1 MTPRVI
7 GGGETGLLLF
17 AASKDIRL
25 DTNLADYLILV
36 IYFVAVLGIG
46 FAAKRYIKT
55 SLDYFLSGRSLPAW
69 ITGLAFISA
78 NLGALEILGMAANGA
93 QFGVYTVHYYWVGA
107 VPAMVFLGIVMMP
120 FYYGSKV
127 RSVPEYLR
135 LRFNRPTH
143 FFNAMTFALATV
155 LIAGVNLYA
164 LALVL
169 KLMLGWPI
177 LLGIVVAAAVVLIY
191 ITLGGLSSAIYNE
204 VLQFFV
210 ILAALI
216 PLTIVALHKVG
227 GWDGLQDKVAKVNT
241 KNDLF
246 HSWQGTAIGH
256 VDNPLGASWV
266 PIIFGLG
273 FVLSFGY
280 WTTNFAEVQRALSAK
295 SLSAARRTPLIGAY
309 PKIFIPAITI
319 IPGLVALATVPGL
332 GGKDPNLQFNN
343 AIPLLMN
350 EFLPNGMLGVALA
363 GLLAAFMAGV
373 AANVSAFN
381 TVVTYDLWEP
391 YVRSGES
398 DAYYLRFGRIATV
411 TGIVIG
417 IGTALI
423 ASGYTNIMDYIQ
435 TLFSFFNA
443 PLFATFIIGMY
454 WKRMTPWA
462 GFWGLV
468 AGTAGAAATYYLN
481 NGGVID
487 LGSDQAAAFWGA
499 CVAFGADAIVSVVV
513 SLFTEPK
520 PVEELQG
527 LVHGMANE
535 ADALSKEEQA
545 WYRQPWVLAVGALG
559 LTVLVSLLFI

>member
-1 MTPRVI
+1 M
-7 GGGETGLLLF
+7 L
-17 AASKDIRL
+17 AAANIRL
-25 DTNLADYLILV
+25 NTNLVDYAILA

-93 QFGVYTVHYYWVGA
+93 QFGTYTLHYYWIGA

-135 LRFNRPTH
+135 LRFNKPTH
-143 FFNAMTFALATV
+143 VFNALTFALATV

-177 LLGIVVAAAVVLIY
+177 IVGIVVAAAVVLVY

-216 PLTIVALHKVG
+216 PLTIVGLHKVG
-227 GWDGLQDKVAKVNT
+227 GWGGLEDKVNAKS
-241 KNDLF
+241 KADLF
-246 HSWQGTAIGH
+246 HTWTGTGIGH
-256 VDNPLGASWV
+256 VDNPLGASWI
-266 PIIFGLG
+266 PIVFGLG

-295 SLSAARRTPLIGAY
+295 SLSAARRTPLIGAF
-309 PKIFIPAITI
+309 PKAFIPAVTI
-319 IPGLVALATVPGL
+319 IPGLIALAIIPDL
-332 GGKDPNLQFNN
+332 GGKDANLAYNN

-350 EFLPNGMLGVALA
+350 QFLPNGMLGVALA

-391 YVRSGES
+391 YVRSGR
-398 DAYYLRFGRIATV
+398 DDDYYLRFGRIATV
-411 TGIVIG
+411 VGIVIG
-417 IGTALI
+417 IGTAVI
-423 ASGYTNIMDYIQ
+423 ASGYNNIMDYIQ
-435 TLFSFFNA
+435 LLFSFFNA
-443 PLFATFIIGMY
+443 PLFATFIIGMF
-454 WKRMTPWA
+454 WRRMTPWA
-462 GFWGLV
+462 GLWGLV
-468 AGTAGAAATYYLN
+468 AGTVAATAAHFLHT
-481 NGGVID
+481 GGVIN

-499 CVAFGADAIVSVVV
+499 IAAFVSDALVTVIVSMV
-513 SLFTEPK
+513 TQPK
-520 PVEELQG
+520 PIEELQG
-527 LVHGMANE
+527 LVYGMANE
-535 ADALSKEEQA
+535 SDALSEEEST
-545 WYRQPWVLAVGALG
+545 WYRKPSVLAVGVLG
-559 LTVLVSLLFI
+559 LVVVLSFFFI

>member
-1 MTPRVI
+1 M
-7 GGGETGLLLF
+7 LL
-17 AASKDIRL
+17 AQSEIRL
-25 DTNLADYLILV
+25 DTNLVDYLILA

-135 LRFNRPTH
+135 LRFNKPTH
-143 FFNAMTFALATV
+143 LFNALTFAFATV

-177 LLGIVVAAAVVLIY
+177 LLGIVVAAIVVLVY

-216 PLTIVALHKVG
+216 PLTIIGLIDVG
-227 GWDGLQDKVAKVNT
+227 GWDGLKEAVTKVNSE
-241 KNDLF
+241 DELF
-246 HSWQGTAIGH
+246 NSWKGTGIGN

-266 PIIFGLG
+266 PIVFGLG

-309 PKIFIPAITI
+309 PKIFIPAVTI
-319 IPGLVALATVPGL
+319 IPGLVALAVIPGL
-332 GGKDPNLQFNN
+332 GGDDPDKQYNN

-350 EFLPNGMLGVALA
+350 EYLPNGMLGIALV

-391 YVRSGES
+391 YVKSGQS
-398 DAYYLRFGRIATV
+398 DEYYIRFGRIATV
-411 TGIVIG
+411 AGIVVG

-423 ASGYTNIMDYIQ
+423 ASGYNNIMDYIQ
-435 TLFSFFNA
+435 LLFSFFNA
-443 PLFATFIIGMY
+443 PLFATFIIGMF

-462 GFWGLV
+462 GLWGLV
-468 AGTAGAAATYYLN
+468 AGTLGAAVAHYGN
-481 NGGVID
+481 SWGVFD
-487 LGSDQAAAFWGA
+487 LGSAQAAAFWGA
-499 CVAFGADAIVSVVV
+499 IAAFVADAIVSVIV
-513 SLFTEPK
+513 SMFTQPK
-520 PVEELQG
+520 PIEDLQG

-535 ADALSKEEQA
+535 EEALSQEDQA
-545 WYRQPWVLAVGALG
+545 WYRQPWLLAVGALG
-559 LTVLVSLLFI
+559 LTVLVSIPFL

>member
-1 MTPRVI
+1 M
-7 GGGETGLLLF
+7 LL
-17 AASKDIRL
+17 AQSEIRL
-25 DTNLADYLILV
+25 DTNLVDYLILA

-135 LRFNRPTH
+135 LRFNKPTH
-143 FFNAMTFALATV
+143 LFNALTFAFATV

-177 LLGIVVAAAVVLIY
+177 LLGIVVAAAVVLVY

-216 PLTIVALHKVG
+216 PLTLIGLHDVG
-227 GWDGLQDKVAKVNT
+227 GWDGLKEAVMKVNSE
-241 KNDLF
+241 DELF
-246 HSWQGTAIGH
+246 NSWKGTAPGN

-266 PIIFGLG
+266 PIVFGLG

-319 IPGLVALATVPGL
+319 IPGLVALAVIPGL
-332 GGKDPNLQFNN
+332 GGDDPDKQYNN

-350 EFLPNGMLGVALA
+350 EYLPNGMLGVALV

-391 YVRSGES
+391 YVKSGKS
-398 DAYYLRFGRIATV
+398 DEYYIRFGRIATV
-411 TGIVIG
+411 SGIVVG

-423 ASGYTNIMDYIQ
+423 ASGYDNIMDYIQ
-435 TLFSFFNA
+435 LLFSFFNA
-443 PLFATFIIGMY
+443 PLFATFIIGMF

-462 GFWGLV
+462 GLWGLV
-468 AGTAGAAATYYLN
+468 AGTVGAAAAHYGNSWDL
-481 NGGVID
+481 ID
-487 LGSDQAAAFWGA
+487 LGSAQAAAFWGA
-499 CVAFGADAIVSVVV
+499 IAAFVADAVVSVVV
-513 SLFTEPK
+513 SLFTQPK
-520 PVEELQG
+520 PIEELQG

-535 ADALSKEEQA
+535 EEALSKEDQA
-545 WYRQPWVLAVGALG
+545 WYRQPWLLAVGALG
-559 LTVLVSLLFI
+559 LTVLVSIPFL

>member
-1 MTPRVI
+1 MND
-7 GGGETGLLLF
+7 L
-17 AASKDIRL
+17 RL

-46 FAAKRYIKT
+46 FAARRYIKT

-93 QFGVYTVHYYWVGA
+93 QFGVATVHYYWIGA
-107 VPAMVFLGIVMMP
+107 VPAMVFLGLVMMP

-143 FFNAMTFALATV
+143 LFNALTFAFATV

-169 KLMLGWPI
+169 KLLLGWPI
-177 LLGIVVAAAVVLIY
+177 IVGIVVAAVIVLVY

-216 PLTIVALHKVG
+216 PLTLVGLHDVG
-227 GWDGLQDKVAKVNT
+227 GWDGLKDAVTNAKGGGEP
-241 KNDLF
+241 LL
-246 HSWQGTAIGH
+246 HSWEGTGVGH
-256 VDNPLGASWV
+256 VTNPLEASWI
-266 PIIFGLG
+266 PIVFGLG

-295 SLSAARRTPLIGAY
+295 SLNAAQRTPLIGAY

-319 IPGLVALATVPGL
+319 IPGLVALVTIKGL
-332 GGKDPNLQFNN
+332 GGDDPNLEYNN
-343 AIPLLMN
+343 AIPLLIN
-350 EFLPNGMLGVALA
+350 EYLPNGMLGLALA

-391 YVRSGES
+391 YVKPGES
-398 DAYYLRFGRIATV
+398 DGYYIRFGRIAT
-411 TGIVIG
+411 TGGIIIG

-423 ASGYTNIMDYIQ
+423 ASGYNNIMDYIQ
-435 TLFSFFNA
+435 LLFSFFNA
-443 PLFATFIIGMY
+443 PLFATFIIGMF
-454 WKRMTPWA
+454 WRRMTPWA

-468 AGTAGAAATYYLN
+468 AGTFGAAAAHFAHVWEIIN
-481 NGGVID
+481 

-499 CVAFGADAIVSVVV
+499 IVAFLADALVTVIVTLV
-513 SLFTEPK
+513 TTPK

-527 LVHGMANE
+527 LVYGMANVAE
-535 ADALSKEEQA
+535 RAPASERA
-545 WYRQPWVLAVGALG
+545 WYRRPLPLGLGALG
-559 LTVLVSLLFI
+559 LTVILNLLFI

>member
-1 MTPRVI
+1 M
-7 GGGETGLLLF
+7 EL
-17 AASKDIRL
+17 RL
-25 DTNLADYLILV
+25 DVNFVDYAILA
-36 IYFVAVLGIG
+36 IYFIAVLGIG

-107 VPAMVFLGIVMMP
+107 IPAMVFLGIVMMP

-135 LRFNRPTH
+135 LRFNKPTH
-143 FFNAMTFALATV
+143 VFNALSFALATV

-169 KLMLGWPI
+169 KLLLGWPI
-177 LLGIVVAAAVVLIY
+177 LLGIVVAAAIVLVY

-204 VLQFFV
+204 VLQFFI

-216 PLTIVALHKVG
+216 PLTVIGLIDVG
-227 GWDGLQDKVAKVNT
+227 GWDGLKDEIVKMKG
-241 KNDLF
+241 NDDLLQ
-246 HSWQGTAIGH
+246 SWAGTGSG
-256 VDNPLGASWV
+256 DNPLEASWI
-266 PIIFGLG
+266 PIVFGLG

-295 SLSAARRTPLIGAY
+295 SLNAAQRTPLIGAY

-319 IPGLVALATVPGL
+319 IPGLVALVTIKGL
-332 GGKDPNLQFNN
+332 GGDDPNLQYNN

-350 EFLPNGMLGVALA
+350 EYLPNGMLGLALV
-363 GLLAAFMAGV
+363 GLIAAFMAGV

-391 YVRSGES
+391 YVRQGRS
-398 DAYYLRFGRIATV
+398 DDYYLNFGRIATV
-411 TGIVIG
+411 VGILIG
-417 IGTALI
+417 IATALI
-423 ASGYTNIMDYIQ
+423 ASGYNNIMDYIQ
-435 TLFSFFNA
+435 LLFSFFNA
-443 PLFATFIIGMY
+443 PLFATFIIGMF

-462 GFWGLV
+462 GFWGLL
-468 AGTAGAAATYYLN
+468 AGTAGAAIAHYGN
-481 NGGVID
+481 DWGWFD
-487 LGSDQAAAFWGA
+487 LGSAQAAAFWGA
-499 CVAFGADAIVSVVV
+499 IAAFVLDAIVSVAVTFV
-513 SLFTEPK
+513 TTPK
-520 PVEELQG
+520 PIAELDG
-527 LVHGMANE
+527 LVYGMAVVDE
-535 ADALSKEEQA
+535 HVPASERV
-545 WYRQPWVLAVGALG
+545 WYRKPLTLGLGALG
-559 LTVLVSLLFI
+559 LTAILSILFA

>member
-1 MTPRVI
+1 MVV
-7 GGGETGLLLF
+7 
-17 AASKDIRL
+17 AQSDIRL
-25 DTNLADYLILV
+25 DTNLVDYAILA

-177 LLGIVVAAAVVLIY
+177 LLGIVIAAAVVLAY

-216 PLTIVALHKVG
+216 PLTIIGLHDVG
-227 GWDGLQDKVAKVNT
+227 GWDGLKEAVVKVND
-241 KNDLF
+241 KDELF
-246 HSWQGTAIGH
+246 HSWEGTGIGA

-266 PIIFGLG
+266 PIVFGLG

-309 PKIFIPAITI
+309 PKIFIPAVTI
-319 IPGLVALATVPGL
+319 IPGLVALATIPGL
-332 GGKDPNLQFNN
+332 GGDDPDKEYNN

-350 EFLPNGMLGVALA
+350 EYLPNGMLGIALA

-398 DAYYLRFGRIATV
+398 DQYYLRFGRIATV
-411 TGIVIG
+411 TGIVVG

-423 ASGYTNIMDYIQ
+423 ASGYNNIMDYIQ

-481 NGGVID
+481 KGGVID
-487 LGSDQAAAFWGA
+487 LGTDQAAAFWGA
-499 CVAFGADAIVSVVV
+499 CVAFIADAIVSVVV

-520 PVEELQG
+520 PIEELQG

-535 ADALSKEEQA
+535 AEALSKEEQA

-559 LTVLVSLLFI
+559 LTVLVSLFFI

>member
-1 MTPRVI
+1 M
-7 GGGETGLLLF
+7 EEL
-17 AASKDIRL
+17 RL
-25 DTNLADYLILV
+25 DVNFVDYAILA
-36 IYFVAVLGIG
+36 IYFIAVLGIG

-93 QFGVYTVHYYWVGA
+93 QFGVYTVHYYWIGA
-107 VPAMVFLGIVMMP
+107 IPAMVFLGIVMMP

-143 FFNAMTFALATV
+143 VFNALSFALATV

-169 KLMLGWPI
+169 ELLLGWPI
-177 LLGIVVAAAVVLIY
+177 LLGIVVSAAIVLVY

-204 VLQFFV
+204 VLQFFI

-216 PLTIVALHKVG
+216 PLTVIGLIDVG
-227 GWDGLQDKVAKVNT
+227 GWDGLKDRIVEMKG
-241 KNDLF
+241 NDDLLQ
-246 HSWQGTAIGH
+246 SWAGTGSG
-256 VDNPLGASWV
+256 DNPLEASWI
-266 PIIFGLG
+266 PIVFGLG

-295 SLSAARRTPLIGAY
+295 SLNAAQRTPLIGAY

-319 IPGLVALATVPGL
+319 IPGLVALVTIKGL
-332 GGKDPNLQFNN
+332 GGDDPNMEYNN

-350 EFLPNGMLGVALA
+350 EYLPNGMLGLALV
-363 GLLAAFMAGV
+363 GLIAAFMAGV

-391 YVRSGES
+391 YVKSGQS
-398 DAYYLRFGRIATV
+398 DDYYLNFGRIATV
-411 TGIVIG
+411 VGIVIG
-417 IGTALI
+417 IATALI
-423 ASGYTNIMDYIQ
+423 ASGYNNIMDYIQ
-435 TLFSFFNA
+435 LLFSFFNA
-443 PLFATFIIGMY
+443 PLFATFIIGMF

-462 GFWGLV
+462 GFWGLL
-468 AGTAGAAATYYLN
+468 AGTLGAAIAHYGN
-481 NGGVID
+481 DWGWFD
-487 LGSDQAAAFWGA
+487 LGSAQAAAFWGA
-499 CVAFGADAIVSVVV
+499 IAAFVLDAIVSVAVTFV
-513 SLFTEPK
+513 TKPK
-520 PVEELQG
+520 PVEELQN
-527 LVHGMANE
+527 LVYGMAAVDE
-535 ADALSKEEQA
+535 DDVASEHV
-545 WYRQPWVLAVGALG
+545 WYRRPATLAAGALG
-559 LTVLVSLLFI
+559 LTAILSFLFA

>member
-1 MTPRVI
+1 M
-7 GGGETGLLLF
+7 L
-17 AASKDIRL
+17 AAANIRL
-25 DTNLADYLILV
+25 NTNLVDYAILA
-36 IYFVAVLGIG
+36 IYFAAVLGIG

-93 QFGVYTVHYYWVGA
+93 QFGTYTLHYYWIGA

-135 LRFNRPTH
+135 LRFNKQTH
-143 FFNAMTFALATV
+143 LFNALSFAFATV

-177 LLGIVVAAAVVLIY
+177 LLGIVVAAVVVLAY

-216 PLTIVALHKVG
+216 PLTIVGLHKVG
-227 GWDGLQDKVAKVNT
+227 GWGGLQDKVNAKS
-241 KNDLF
+241 KADLF
-246 HSWQGTAIGH
+246 HTWTGTGVGH
-256 VDNPLGASWV
+256 VDNPLGASWI
-266 PIIFGLG
+266 PIVFGLG

-295 SLSAARRTPLIGAY
+295 SLSAAQRTPLIGAF
-309 PKIFIPAITI
+309 PKALIPAVTI
-319 IPGLVALATVPGL
+319 IPGLIALAIIPGL
-332 GGKDPNLQFNN
+332 GGDGNLAYNN

-350 EFLPNGMLGVALA
+350 QFLPNGMLGVALA

-381 TVVTYDLWEP
+381 TVVTYDIWEP
-391 YVRSGES
+391 YVRSGR
-398 DAYYLRFGRIATV
+398 DDDYYLRFGRIATV
-411 TGIVIG
+411 SGIVVG

-423 ASGYTNIMDYIQ
+423 ASGYNNIMDYIQ
-435 TLFSFFNA
+435 LLFSFFNA
-443 PLFATFIIGMY
+443 PLFATFIIGMF
-454 WKRMTPWA
+454 WRRMTPWA
-462 GFWGLV
+462 GLWGLV
-468 AGTAGAAATYYLN
+468 AGTVGAAAAHY
-481 NGGVID
+481 GDSWDIIS
-487 LGSDQAAAFWGA
+487 LGSAQAAAFWGA
-499 CVAFGADAIVSVVV
+499 IAAFVADATVSVIVSLV
-513 SLFTEPK
+513 TQPK
-520 PVEELQG
+520 PIEELQG
-527 LVHGMANE
+527 LVYGMANE
-535 ADALSKEEQA
+535 SEALSREESA
-545 WYRQPWVLAVGALG
+545 WYRKPPVLAVGVLG
-559 LTVLVSLLFI
+559 LVLVLSFFFV

>member
-1 MTPRVI
+1 MVL
-7 GGGETGLLLF
+7 G
-17 AASKDIRL
+17 AAEIRL
-25 DTNLADYLILV
+25 DTNLVDYAILA

-78 NLGALEILGMAANGA
+78 NLGALEVLGMAANGA
-93 QFGVYTVHYYWVGA
+93 QYGVYTVHYYWIGA

-143 FFNAMTFALATV
+143 LFNALTFAFATV

-177 LLGIVVAAAVVLIY
+177 LLGIVVAAAVVLAY

-216 PLTIVALHKVG
+216 PLTIVGLNKVG
-227 GWDGLQDKVAKVNT
+227 GWDGLKEATHKVNS
-241 KNDLF
+241 KDELF
-246 HSWQGTAIGH
+246 HSWVGTGIGN

-266 PIIFGLG
+266 PIVFGLG

-295 SLSAARRTPLIGAY
+295 SLSAAQRTPLIGAF
-309 PKIFIPAITI
+309 PKAIIPAVTI

-332 GGKDPNLQFNN
+332 GGKDPNLEYNN

-350 EFLPNGMLGVALA
+350 EFLPNGMLGIALA

-391 YVRSGES
+391 YVRPGRS
-398 DAYYLRFGRIATV
+398 DRYYLNFGRIATV
-411 TGIVIG
+411 SGIVVG

-423 ASGYTNIMDYIQ
+423 ASGYNNIMDYIQ
-435 TLFSFFNA
+435 LLFSFFNA

-462 GFWGLV
+462 GLWGLV
-468 AGTAGAAATYYLN
+468 AGTVGAAAAHYGN
-481 NGGVID
+481 SWDVIS
-487 LGSDQAAAFWGA
+487 LGSAQAAAFWGA
-499 CVAFGADAIVSVVV
+499 IAAFVLDAIVSVGV
-513 SLFTEPK
+513 SLFTQPK
-520 PVEELQG
+520 PIEELQG

-535 ADALSKEEQA
+535 AEALTKEEQA
-545 WYRQPWVLAVGALG
+545 WYRKPSTLAIGVLSIVV
-559 LTVLVSLLFI
+559 VLSIIFW

>member
-1 MTPRVI
+1 ME
-7 GGGETGLLLF
+7 ETL
-17 AASKDIRL
+17 RL
-25 DTNLADYLILV
+25 DTNAADYLILF

-46 FAAKRYIKT
+46 FAARRVIKT

-93 QFGVYTVHYYWVGA
+93 QFGVATVHYYWIGA

-143 FFNAMTFALATV
+143 LLNALSFAFATV

-169 KLMLGWPI
+169 ELLLGWPI
-177 LLGIVVAAAVVLIY
+177 LLGIVVAAAIVLVY

-216 PLTIVALHKVG
+216 PLMLVGLHDVG
-227 GWDGLQDKVAKVNT
+227 GWSGLKESIEEAKGSGF
-241 KNDLF
+241 L
-246 HSWQGTAIGH
+246 HAWQGTSPGD
-256 VDNPLGASWV
+256 VTNPLEASWI
-266 PIIFGLG
+266 PIVFGLG

-295 SLSAARRTPLIGAY
+295 DLNAAQRTPLIGAY

-319 IPGLVALATVPGL
+319 IPGMVALIVIPGL
-332 GGKDPNLQFNN
+332 GGDDPNKEYNN

-350 EFLPNGMLGVALA
+350 EYLPNGMLGLALT

-411 TGIVIG
+411 VGIVIG

-423 ASGYTNIMDYIQ
+423 ASGYDNIMDYIQ
-435 TLFSFFNA
+435 LLFSFFNA
-443 PLFATFIIGMY
+443 PLFATFIVGMF
-454 WKRMTPWA
+454 WKRMTPWG

-468 AGTAGAAATYYLN
+468 AGTFGAAVAHFAHAWEI
-481 NGGVID
+481 VD
-487 LGSDQAAAFWGA
+487 LGSAQAAAFWGA
-499 CVAFGADAIVSVVV
+499 IAAFVADAFVSVVV
-513 SLFTEPK
+513 SLFTQPK
-520 PVEELQG
+520 PVNELQG
-527 LVHGMANE
+527 LVYGMANVPTKT
-535 ADALSKEEQA
+535 AGRGRSGSAPARWPSA
-545 WYRQPWVLAVGALG
+545 RWP
-559 LTVLVSLLFI
+559 

>member
-1 MTPRVI
+1 MLAQS
-7 GGGETGLLLF
+7 E
-17 AASKDIRL
+17 IRL
-25 DTNLADYLILV
+25 DTNIVDYAILAL
-36 IYFVAVLGIG
+36 YFVAVLGIG

-93 QFGVYTVHYYWVGA
+93 QFGVYTVHYYWIGA

-135 LRFNRPTH
+135 LRFNKQTH
-143 FFNAMTFALATV
+143 LFNALTFAIATV

-216 PLTIVALHKVG
+216 PLTIVGLHDVG
-227 GWDGLQDKVAKVNT
+227 GWDGLKEGVMKVNS
-241 KNDLF
+241 KDELF
-246 HSWQGTAIGH
+246 HSWQGTAVGN
-256 VDNPLGASWV
+256 VDNPLGASWI
-266 PIIFGLG
+266 PIVFGLG

-295 SLSAARRTPLIGAY
+295 SLSAAQRTPLIGAY
-309 PKIFIPAITI
+309 PKALIPAITI
-319 IPGLVALATVPGL
+319 IPGLVALATIPGL
-332 GGKDPNLQFNN
+332 GGKDPNLEFNN

-350 EFLPNGMLGVALA
+350 EYLPNGMLGVALA

-391 YVRSGES
+391 YVRSGR
-398 DAYYLRFGRIATV
+398 DDGYYLRFGRIATV

-423 ASGYTNIMDYIQ
+423 ASGYNNIMDYIQ
-435 TLFSFFNA
+435 LLFSFFNA
-443 PLFATFIIGMY
+443 PLFATFIIGMF
-454 WKRMTPWA
+454 WKRTTPWA
-462 GFWGLV
+462 GLWGLV
-468 AGTAGAAATYYLN
+468 AGTLGATAAHYAN
-481 NGGVID
+481 SWDIIG

-499 CVAFGADAIVSVVV
+499 IAAFVADAVVTVVV
-513 SLFTEPK
+513 SMFTQPK

-527 LVHGMANE
+527 LVYGMANIPE
-535 ADALSKEEQA
+535 ELSEEEKA
-545 WYRQPWVLAVGALG
+545 WYRKPSTLAIGVLAI
-559 LTVLVSLLFI
+559 VLVLSIIFW

>member
-1 MTPRVI
+1 MVLAQS
-7 GGGETGLLLF
+7 E
-17 AASKDIRL
+17 IRL
-25 DTNLADYLILV
+25 DTNLVDYAILA

-177 LLGIVVAAAVVLIY
+177 LLGIVIAAAVVLVY

-216 PLTIVALHKVG
+216 PLTIIGLHDVG
-227 GWDGLQDKVAKVNT
+227 GWDGLKEAVMKVND
-241 KNDLF
+241 KDQLF
-246 HSWQGTAIGH
+246 NSWKGTGVGN

-266 PIIFGLG
+266 PIVFGLG

-309 PKIFIPAITI
+309 PKIFIPAVTI
-319 IPGLVALATVPGL
+319 IPGLVALATIPGL
-332 GGKDPNLQFNN
+332 GGKDPDKEFNN

-350 EFLPNGMLGVALA
+350 EYLPNGMLGIALA

-423 ASGYTNIMDYIQ
+423 ASGYNNIMDYIQ

-487 LGSDQAAAFWGA
+487 LGSDQASAFWGA

-513 SLFTEPK
+513 SLMTQPK

-535 ADALSKEEQA
+535 AAALSKEEQA
-545 WYRQPWVLAVGALG
+545 WYRQPWLLAVGALG
-559 LTVLVSLLFI
+559 LTVAVSLFFL

>member
-1 MTPRVI
+1 MVLAQS
-7 GGGETGLLLF
+7 E
-17 AASKDIRL
+17 IRL
-25 DTNLADYLILV
+25 DTNLVDYAILA

-93 QFGVYTVHYYWVGA
+93 QFGVYTVHYYWIGA

-135 LRFNRPTH
+135 LRFNKQTH
-143 FFNAMTFALATV
+143 LFNALTFALATV

-177 LLGIVVAAAVVLIY
+177 FLGIVIAAAVVLAY

-216 PLTIVALHKVG
+216 PLTIVGLHDVG
-227 GWDGLQDKVAKVNT
+227 GWDGLKEAVMKVNS
-241 KNDLF
+241 KDELF
-246 HSWQGTAIGH
+246 HSWEGTGVGA
-256 VDNPLGASWV
+256 VDNPLGASWI
-266 PIIFGLG
+266 PIVFGLG

-295 SLSAARRTPLIGAY
+295 SLSAAQRTPLIGAF
-309 PKIFIPAITI
+309 PKAFIPAITI
-319 IPGLVALATVPGL
+319 IPGLVALAVIPGL
-332 GGKDPNLQFNN
+332 GGDNPDKEFNN

-350 EFLPNGMLGVALA
+350 EYLPNGMLGVALA

-391 YVRSGES
+391 YVRSGKS
-398 DAYYLRFGRIATV
+398 DDYYLRFGRIATV

-417 IGTALI
+417 IGTAVI
-423 ASGYTNIMDYIQ
+423 ASGYNNIMDYIQ
-435 TLFSFFNA
+435 LLFSFFNA
-443 PLFATFIIGMY
+443 PLFATFIIGMF

-462 GFWGLV
+462 GLYGLI
-468 AGTAGAAATYYLN
+468 AGTLGAAVAHYAN
-481 NGGVID
+481 SWDIIN

-499 CVAFGADAIVSVVV
+499 ITAFVADAIVTVIV
-513 SLFTEPK
+513 SMVTQPK
-520 PVEELQG
+520 PIEELQG
-527 LVHGMANE
+527 LVYGMANVPDE
-535 ADALSKEEQA
+535 LSEEEKA
-545 WYRQPWVLAVGALG
+545 WYRKPSTLAIGVLGI
-559 LTVLVSLLFI
+559 VLVLSIIFW